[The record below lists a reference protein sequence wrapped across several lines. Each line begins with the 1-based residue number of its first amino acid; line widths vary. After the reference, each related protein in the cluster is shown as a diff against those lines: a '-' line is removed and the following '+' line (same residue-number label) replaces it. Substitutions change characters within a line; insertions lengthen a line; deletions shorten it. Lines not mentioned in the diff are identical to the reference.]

1 MSQPGFFDLDNR
13 YESLSHLGDPLEV
26 LGRAIPWETFRPVLN
41 KALRKFK
48 KSNAGRKPYNPVLM
62 FKILVLQSF
71 YNLSDDQTE
80 FQIKDRLSFMRFLAM
95 DFEDTVP
102 DAKTLWLFRDTL
114 ANKGAIDKLFRK
126 FNRYLDH
133 EGLIARQGQLI
144 DASIVPVPVQR
155 NTREENARIKQ
166 GEVPEGWEK
175 QSHKLQQKDT
185 DARWVKMQGHNH
197 YGYKNHVNADRKHKL
212 IRTYEVTGASVHGS
226 QVFDRLLD
234 SNNTGKQ
241 VWADSAYRSAEID
254 QTLKHRGLKNE
265 IKYKGYR
272 HAPLSKAKHR
282 VNRKR
287 SGIRTLVEHI
297 FAFQKSSLG
306 GKFIRTI
313 GILRARAKIGL
324 MNLAYNMKRYVYLT
338 KSKPAL
344 STA

>member
-62 FKILVLQSF
+62 FKILVLQSL

-144 DASIVPVPVQR
+144 DASIVPRPRATQHSRRERPLGEDTGPQPLRLQEPRQR
-155 NTREENARIKQ
+155 
-166 GEVPEGWEK
+166 
-175 QSHKLQQKDT
+175 
-185 DARWVKMQGHNH
+185 
-197 YGYKNHVNADRKHKL
+197 
-212 IRTYEVTGASVHGS
+212 
-226 QVFDRLLD
+226 
-234 SNNTGKQ
+234 
-241 VWADSAYRSAEID
+241 
-254 QTLKHRGLKNE
+254 
-265 IKYKGYR
+265 
-272 HAPLSKAKHR
+272 
-282 VNRKR
+282 
-287 SGIRTLVEHI
+287 
-297 FAFQKSSLG
+297 
-306 GKFIRTI
+306 
-313 GILRARAKIGL
+313 
-324 MNLAYNMKRYVYLT
+324 
-338 KSKPAL
+338 
-344 STA
+344 